1 MLNFKKNFSDYSK
14 YYILSIVL
22 LWIGMF
28 FVPWDKTLFGVS
40 IYLFVM
46 QKLFI
51 VFGLTAIFMAFVSK
65 KINLFI
71 WGILFIFAFWINMF
85 LLFSVLPI
93 LGN

>member
-1 MLNFKKNFSDYSK
+1 
-14 YYILSIVL
+14 
-22 LWIGMF
+22 WIGMF

>member
-1 MLNFKKNFSDYSK
+1 
-14 YYILSIVL
+14 
-22 LWIGMF
+22 MF

>member
-1 MLNFKKNFSDYSK
+1 
-14 YYILSIVL
+14 
-22 LWIGMF
+22 
-28 FVPWDKTLFGVS
+28 TLFGVS

>member
-1 MLNFKKNFSDYSK
+1 M
-14 YYILSIVL
+14 
-22 LWIGMF
+22 
-28 FVPWDKTLFGVS
+28 
-40 IYLFVM
+40 
-46 QKLFI
+46 
-51 VFGLTAIFMAFVSK
+51 FGLTAIFMAFVSK

>member
-1 MLNFKKNFSDYSK
+1 
-14 YYILSIVL
+14 
-22 LWIGMF
+22 
-28 FVPWDKTLFGVS
+28 WDKTLFGVS